1 MQIAAQRFG
10 FNKFVCIKSILLV
23 LFCFMLLSNRAIAEG
38 GCAEGH
44 VQVPSSSGGV
54 MCIQDTNAASA
65 PAQPRGR
72 WETRWG
78 AIATDGLRAVTG
90 TVVNVK
96 SKRQA
101 VKMAMSQCRAKGG
114 KSCKAILSY
123 YNQCAVIVSGD
134 KQHTAISAATIN
146 EASKMGINECT
157 PIDTNCQVKYAECS
171 PPVWIQ

>member
-1 MQIAAQRFG
+1 MKLQ
-10 FNKFVCIKSILLV
+10 LLV
-23 LFCFMLLSNRAIAEG
+23 LMSLLALSDIAFAEG
-38 GCAEGH
+38 NCPDGMVPIPNGCMPTH
-44 VQVPSSSGGV
+44 
-54 MCIQDTNAASA
+54 DTVTAASA

-78 AIATDGLRAVTG
+78 AFATDGLRAVTG
-90 TVVNVK
+90 SVVNVK

>member
-1 MQIAAQRFG
+1 MQKRTTLF
-10 FNKFVCIKSILLV
+10 LLICA
-23 LFCFMLLSNRAIAEG
+23 FALSDEVFAENGCPDGMTPFQNGNDPSPKCYPIQG
-38 GCAEGH
+38 G
-44 VQVPSSSGGV
+44 QN
-54 MCIQDTNAASA
+54 TA

-101 VKMAMSQCRAKGG
+101 DKMAMSQCRAKGG

-134 KQHTAISAATIN
+134 KQHTAISAATVN
-146 EASKMGINECT
+146 EATKMGINECS
-157 PIDTNCQVKYAECS
+157 PIDTNCRVHYAECS
-171 PPVWIQ
+171 PAVWIQ